1 MRSGL
6 QKEGNGPIAPKA
18 TKLDQPANL
27 AKIRSSNA
35 VGWFSP
41 EWVGNEWLRPRS
53 ELECGFQSRFGL
65 GAAIR

>member
-35 VGWFSP
+35 VG
-41 EWVGNEWLRPRS
+41 L
-53 ELECGFQSRFGL
+53 QSRMGRQRV
-65 GAAIR
+65 APAPIRVGVRIPK